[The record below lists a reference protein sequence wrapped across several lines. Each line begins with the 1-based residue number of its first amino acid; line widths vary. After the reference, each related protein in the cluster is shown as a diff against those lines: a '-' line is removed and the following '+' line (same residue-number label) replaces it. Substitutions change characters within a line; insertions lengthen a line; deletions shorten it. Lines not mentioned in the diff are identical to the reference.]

1 MMPRIQSGAERPDG
15 SIKPLVDAIQV
26 LIDRGSAPSHD
37 VQLAAAGLLGR
48 PIGPGRL
55 AIVYGIPSEDGEREH
70 DVKLYCIPVHDEAQY
85 GHADVVIVAAA
96 CDCAYHGHVGRPDPD
111 RICKH
116 ILTAFALAVR
126 AGHRRDF

>member
-1 MMPRIQSGAERPDG
+1 MMPRIQSGAERPDE

-48 PIGPGRL
+48 AIGPGRL

-70 DVKLYCIPVHDEAQY
+70 DVKLYHVLSGQHIY
-85 GHADVVIVAAA
+85 IVAAE
-96 CDCAYHGHVGRPDPD
+96 CDCAYHGHVGLPDPD

-116 ILTAFALAVR
+116 ILTALALAVR
-126 AGHRRDF
+126 AGHRLDV